1 MNVLISISH
10 SLCKESF
17 KLRSHKNKTSGTSME
32 CFRNAFHDDSGN
44 LWISRKIRILDEI
57 LHFST
62 ELKKQDRRDYE
73 PNSLSSLQASIDIYF
88 SERSYTHSI
97 LKSSLLPQKLVWK
110 EKHELFARMEREGY
124 QIKVAA

>member
-17 KLRSHKNKTSGTSME
+17 KLRSHKNTTSGT
-32 CFRNAFHDDSGN
+32 
-44 LWISRKIRILDEI
+44 II
-57 LHFST
+57 
-62 ELKKQDRRDYE
+62 DR
-73 PNSLSSLQASIDIYF
+73 F